1 MFIPERV
8 IFEKDSLDY
17 PLGEKLYN
25 DFKSKDEIDI
35 MISSIN
41 KVKSNIPGDNLKD
54 RYKAGKRT
62 LVVGVKKSLKFQSCK
77 PSANYQLPLVSGC
90 IGQCEYC
97 YLNTQ
102 LGDKPFVR
110 VHVNIEAIL
119 TQAKKYIMDGVYNP
133 TVFEGA
139 ATSDPIPVEGYTQ
152 ALQKSIIFFGE
163 TQEGRF
169 RFVTKY
175 NDVDSLLDLHHNN
188 HTEIR
193 FSLNTNRIIKEY
205 EHGTASIAKRIE
217 ACSKLASSKY
227 PIGFIIAPVFIYPG
241 WRDEYYELLVDLK
254 NSLPSNLEHPLSF
267 EVISHRYTTRAKNII
282 TEVFEDTTL
291 PMIDEDRKFKY
302 GQFGY
307 GKYVYPK
314 ENLDE
319 MKIFFQ
325 KELKTLFPDSIIKYI
340 I

>member
-1 MFIPERV
+1 MFIPQRV

-17 PLGEKLYN
+17 PLGKKLYN
-25 DFKSKDEIDI
+25 DFNLTNKIEII
-35 MISSIN
+35 TSSIN
-41 KVKSNIPGDNLKD
+41 KVKSNIPGDNLKE
-54 RYKAGKRT
+54 RYKEGKRT

-77 PSANYQLPLVSGC
+77 PSAHYQLPLVSGC

-119 TQAKKYIMDGVYNP
+119 DQANKHIIEGIYNP
-133 TVFEGA
+133 TIFEGA

-152 ALQKSIIFFGE
+152 ALEKSIIFFGE
-163 TQEGRF
+163 TKNGRF

-175 NDVDSLLDLHHNN
+175 NDVDSLLDLPHHN

-193 FSLNTNRIIKEY
+193 FSLNTDSIIKKY
-205 EHGTASIAKRIE
+205 EHGTASVAKRIE
-217 ACSKLASSKY
+217 ACTKLASSKY

-241 WRDEYYELLVDLK
+241 WRDEYYELLMDLK
-254 NSLPSNLEHPLSF
+254 KSLPSDFEHPLSF

-282 TEVFEDTTL
+282 TQVFENTTL
-291 PMIDEDRKFKY
+291 PMLDENRKFKY

-307 GKYVYPK
+307 GKYVYLK
-314 ENLDE
+314 ENLDDI
-319 MKIFFQ
+319 KSFFQ
-325 KELKTLFPDSIIKYI
+325 KELNALFPNSIIKYI